1 MVQGYAKRLTAI
13 LRDHGWAFE
22 RAGKGDHQIW
32 SKAGHRS
39 VVVDNGMMSR
49 HTANAVLKQ
58 ANIKLK
64 L

>member
-1 MVQGYAKRLTAI
+1 MVEGYAKRLKSA

-22 RAGKGDHQIW
+22 RAGKGDHEVW
-32 SKAGHRS
+32 SKPGRRR

-58 ANIKLK
+58 AGIKLK
-64 L
+64 F